1 MKTIAATVL
10 QLQKKGV
17 SLFRE
22 GDDIRYR
29 TASGAPP
36 AVILQELSRR
46 RDELVLYWQARDS
59 MVFPPLGHSG
69 EPAQPSVTQ
78 EMWWRWIDRDTSLTL
93 SLMEFV
99 RGSSTEALVETIK
112 GLVMRHETLRARFSE
127 ENGVLKVAFNA
138 AADFKV
144 ETETLPSSATVESLK
159 GLVDA
164 FIARPLTAAADWLAR
179 AKVFC
184 VPHKGHV
191 AVIVANHM
199 VVDGTSIDILRAE
212 LRRPEK
218 VPVPGGGE
226 TLSYAD
232 FAAWQRTCL
241 DRSGQALAAYWSAW
255 SRSQPEILSPA
266 GKIPM
271 RWRPGT
277 KVRRTFTIPRFAHSA
292 LIEFAS
298 ENATFPFMVYL
309 TLLALA
315 VARWSG
321 QSRFPLR
328 SICDSR
334 TVPAL
339 SSVVGLMTGA
349 DAIGI
354 SWNANHSFTD
364 NLKEVEAEYHA
375 AGRLRLPN
383 IYAFPPFAMD
393 AHDNDQRH
401 NIAVI
406 MNHRKTA
413 SHVGEIFLPPESWPP
428 PEGVPRREIWRHPVS
443 PICLELTQLGE
454 MATAAFLMHEDILTA
469 AEQDGFI
476 QTFFNVFEETVLRGN
491 EAAKELAPHAET
503 VLKE

>member
-10 QLQKKGV
+10 QLQKKGI
-17 SLFRE
+17 SLVRE

-29 TASGAPP
+29 AASDGPP
-36 AVILQELSRR
+36 AAILQELSRR
-46 RDELVLYWQARDS
+46 RDELFLYWQARDS
-59 MVFPPLGHSG
+59 MVFPPLGRSG
-69 EPAQPSVTQ
+69 EPTLPSITQ
-78 EMWWRWIDRDTSLTL
+78 EMWWRWIDQDTSLTL

-99 RGSSTEALVETIK
+99 KGSSTEALVETIK
-112 GLVMRHETLRARFSE
+112 GMAMRHETLRSRFSE

-138 AADFKV
+138 AAGFRV
-144 ETETLPSSATVESLK
+144 ETETLSSSATVESLK

-164 FIARPLTAAADWLAR
+164 FIARPLTAGADWLVR
-179 AKVFC
+179 AKVFW

-191 AVIVANHM
+191 AVIVANHL

-218 VPVPGGGE
+218 MPAPGRGE
-226 TLSYAD
+226 TLSYSD

-241 DRSGQALAAYWSAW
+241 GRSGQALAAYWSAW
-255 SRSQPEILSPA
+255 SRSQPELFSPG
-266 GKIPM
+266 GKIPL
-271 RWRPGT
+271 RWRPGI

-292 LIEFAS
+292 LIEFAGK
-298 ENATFPFMVYL
+298 NATFPFMVYL
-309 TLLALA
+309 ALLALA

-328 SICDSR
+328 CICDSR
-334 TVPAL
+334 TVSAL

-354 SWNANHSFTD
+354 SWNANHSFMD
-364 NLKEVEAEYHA
+364 NLKEIEAEYHA

-383 IYAFPPFAMD
+383 IYAFPPFAVD
-393 AHDNDQRH
+393 AHEHDQRH
-401 NIAVI
+401 NIAVV

-413 SHVGEIFLPPESWPP
+413 SHMGEAFPPPESWPP
-428 PEGVPRREIWRHPVS
+428 PEGVPRRDIWRHPVS
-443 PICLELTQLGE
+443 SICLELTQLGE
-454 MATAAFLMHEDILTA
+454 MATAAFLMHEDTLTA

-476 QTFFNVFEETVLRGN
+476 QTFFNVFEATVLRGN
-491 EAAKELAPHAET
+491 EAAKELAPRAET
-503 VLKE
+503 VSKR